1 MNTSSLTFKSINT
14 RGFATVANV
23 RFMQL
28 VDGMDNS
35 SPLLNFVLGN
45 MIGISEIDIQSVE
58 LLPGAS
64 SALYGANAF
73 NGILFMNSKNPFT
86 SEGVNGYVKYGQTN
100 QQAAG
105 ANSFS
110 DYGVRVAHK
119 FNNYFAAKAN
129 YTFMK
134 GTDWYATNYN
144 GINAANGDQ
153 IIGID
158 RTNPNYN
165 GINVYG
171 DEVSTNI
178 KGVGQALAAAG
189 LIPASTVNLLPN
201 SNVSRTGYREIELT
215 DNVASN
221 TKLDFSF
228 HLRPFGNENLEV
240 IWQSKFGFG
249 NAVTKEQTD
258 II

>member
-1 MNTSSLTFKSINT
+1 MRKHLLILTLFFCSISFAQKVVSDTIKKNTILDEVVVSASRTPEKVLQSPVTIERMGIREIKKTASPSYYDGLEDLKEVQMNTSSLTFKSINT

-45 MIGISEIDIQSVE
+45 MIGISEIDVQNVE

-86 SEGVNGYVKYGQTN
+86 SEGVNGYVKYGQTS

-105 ANSFS
+105 VNSFA

-119 FNNYFAAKAN
+119 FNNYFAA
-129 YTFMK
+129 
-134 GTDWYATNYN
+134 
-144 GINAANGDQ
+144 
-153 IIGID
+153 
-158 RTNPNYN
+158 
-165 GINVYG
+165 
-171 DEVSTNI
+171 
-178 KGVGQALAAAG
+178 
-189 LIPASTVNLLPN
+189 
-201 SNVSRTGYREIELT
+201 
-215 DNVASN
+215 
-221 TKLDFSF
+221 
-228 HLRPFGNENLEV
+228 
-240 IWQSKFGFG
+240 
-249 NAVTKEQTD
+249 
-258 II
+258 